1 MVTHTWLFHQES
13 SGTSQVK
20 SFSTFPILNF
30 FLIFFIVSKLIV
42 KISNADVGPQRP
54 AALRPFER
62 RQPVAPAPAP
72 QDESAEVLAELEGH
86 LERLTGDIPE
96 TTIDDIPRRLQR
108 YVIGVPGPF
117 RRFLCKVARAVVSYR
132 DHH

>member
-1 MVTHTWLFHQES
+1 MVTQTWLFHQES

-20 SFSTFPILNF
+20 SFSTFPILILI
-30 FLIFFIVSKLIV
+30 LIFSIVSKLIV

-54 AALRPFER
+54 ATFQPFKR
-62 RQPVAPAPAP
+62 RQPVAPVPAP
-72 QDESAEVLAELEGH
+72 QDESTEFLAELEGH

-96 TTIDDIPRRLQR
+96 TTIDDIPRRLQC

-117 RRFLCKVARAVVSYR
+117 RRFVCKVARAMVSYI

>member
-1 MVTHTWLFHQES
+1 M
-13 SGTSQVK
+13 
-20 SFSTFPILNF
+20 
-30 FLIFFIVSKLIV
+30 
-42 KISNADVGPQRP
+42 GPQRP
-54 AALRPFER
+54 TALFPYGR
-62 RQPVAPAPAP
+62 RQPFVPAPAP

-132 DHH
+132 DHHQ

>member
-1 MVTHTWLFHQES
+1 M
-13 SGTSQVK
+13 SQVK
-20 SFSTFPILNF
+20 SFSTFF
-30 FLIFFIVSKLIV
+30 YFIFFYFSIVSKLIV
-42 KISNADVGPQRP
+42 KISNADVGPHRP
-54 AALRPFER
+54 AALRTYER
-62 RQPVAPAPAP
+62 KQPIAPAPAP

-96 TTIDDIPRRLQR
+96 TTIDDIPRRLQC

-132 DHH
+132 DHHQ